1 MDSDAGISRR
11 PPVVWPR
18 WIAGFVAIAVV
29 ASLAGLGGTAV
40 GRVVAMLP
48 GLDAG
53 DPGPVL
59 HIATGLFIA
68 LVSCG
73 FAFALRPLP
82 FSAQTAGMW
91 LALLGLFL
99 WFGYSFDLKFA
110 VIEQKAPFLL
120 GIRLTPS
127 GFLQGAAMTL
137 FLCSVSI
144 VCSTLLGLI
153 AALGRLSTNGVLFG
167 AATFYISFFRG
178 TPLLVQVFL
187 IYLGL
192 PQIGIVIDAVP
203 AGMMALSL
211 NYGAY
216 LAEIVR
222 GGIQSIA
229 RGQWEAATA
238 LGLKPGLVM
247 RKVILPQA
255 MRVIVPPTGSQ
266 FIAMLKDSSLV
277 SMMGVWEVMY
287 LARTYGRAEYRYIEM
302 LLTAAVIYW
311 VMSICFELIQS
322 RIERHYGRGFRVD
335 RSGNRALPA
344 GPHG

>member
-1 MDSDAGISRR
+1 MHPDAGGGRR
-11 PPVVWPR
+11 QPVVWSR
-18 WIAGFVAIAVV
+18 WIGGFVAVAV
-29 ASLAGLGGTAV
+29 AAGLAGLGGSAV
-40 GRVVAMLP
+40 GRLVAPLI
-48 GLDAG
+48 GLDAAAAG
-53 DPGPVL
+53 WTL
-59 HIATGLFIA
+59 HIATGLAIA
-68 LVSCG
+68 IAATG
-73 FAFALRPLP
+73 FGLALRPLP
-82 FSAQTAGMW
+82 FKLQTLGMW

-99 WFGYSFDLKFA
+99 WFGYSFDLKFS
-110 VIEQKAPFLL
+110 VIGQKLPFLL

-137 FLCSVSI
+137 FLCAVSI
-144 VCSTLLGLI
+144 VCSTLLGLV
-153 AALGRLSTNGVLFG
+153 AALGRLSSNGVLFG

-192 PQIGIVIDAVP
+192 PQVGIIIDAVP
-203 AGMMALSL
+203 AGMIALSL

-311 VMSICFELIQS
+311 VMSICFELVQA
-322 RIERHYGRGFRVD
+322 RIERHYGRGFRAERRDD
-335 RSGNRALPA
+335 RPLPP

>member
-1 MDSDAGISRR
+1 MLPDVGGDRR
-11 PPVVWPR
+11 QPLDRPR
-18 WIAGFVAIAVV
+18 WAGGFVLIAAIACV
-29 ASLAGLGGTAV
+29 SGLGGTSV
-40 GRVVAMLP
+40 GRLIAAIF
-48 GLDAG
+48 GLDAAA
-53 DPGPVL
+53 PGWPL
-59 HIATGLFIA
+59 HIATGLVIA
-68 LVSCG
+68 LAATG
-73 FAFALRPLP
+73 FALALRPLP
-82 FSAQTAGMW
+82 RSMQTVGMW

-99 WFGYSFDLKFA
+99 WFGWSFDLKFS
-110 VIEQKAPFLL
+110 VIGEKLPFLL

-137 FLCSVSI
+137 FLCAVSI
-144 VCSTLLGLI
+144 VCSTALGLI
-153 AALGRLSTNGVLFG
+153 AALGRLSRNGVLFG

-192 PQIGIVIDAVP
+192 PQVGIVIDAVP
-203 AGMMALSL
+203 AGMIALSL

-222 GGIQSIA
+222 AGIQSIA
-229 RGQWEAATA
+229 HGQWEAATA
-238 LGLKPGLVM
+238 LGLRRGPVM

-311 VMSICFELIQS
+311 VMSICFELVQA

-335 RSGNRALPA
+335 RASNRALPT